1 MLTVI
6 QRVTEAS
13 VRIDEK
19 VVGKIEGG
27 LLILCGFAPEDN
39 SDTLSKMLTK
49 CLQYRIFSDNE
60 GKMNLNLKKI
70 EGGLL
75 LVPQFT
81 LMADTSR
88 GLRPGFSRAAPPEEG
103 KQLFAELIE
112 LAKAMHPIVEYGVF
126 GADMKVGLCNDG
138 PVTFVMEF

>member
-19 VVGKIEGG
+19 VVGEIEGG

-60 GKMNLNLKKI
+60 GKMNLSLKKI

-88 GLRPGFSRAAPPEEG
+88 GLRPGFSRAAPPEQG
-103 KQLFAELIE
+103 KRLFAELIE

-126 GADMKVGLCNDG
+126 GADMKVSLCNDG

>member
-19 VVGKIEGG
+19 VVGEIEGG
-27 LLILCGFAPEDN
+27 LLILCGFALEDN

-60 GKMNLNLKKI
+60 GKMNLSLKKI

-88 GLRPGFSRAAPPEEG
+88 GLRPGFSRAAPPEQG
-103 KQLFAELIE
+103 KRLFAELIE
-112 LAKAMHPIVEYGVF
+112 LAKAMHPVVEYGVF